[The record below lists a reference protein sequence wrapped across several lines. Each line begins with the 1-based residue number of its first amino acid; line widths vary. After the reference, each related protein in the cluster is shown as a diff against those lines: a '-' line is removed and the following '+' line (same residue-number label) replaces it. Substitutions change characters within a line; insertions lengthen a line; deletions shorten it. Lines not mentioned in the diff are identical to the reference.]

1 MNFTNFAYLCLAIAL
16 VFYFMGAGPLVQ
28 VNMGG
33 YAGGSAG
40 TGFLKLS
47 CPADTVAYGTINT
60 TGTYTNE
67 ASKCN
72 DTFFTQLV
80 IVLIVGGLGIGIGM
94 LLGFS
99 AMFVIPVVLAWAFI
113 NLFVF
118 PFSFLLDPAF
128 PAEVVIPVTAFLNV
142 LTGLALL
149 NFIRGPT

>member
-33 YAGGSAG
+33 YAGGSSG

-47 CPADTVAYGTINT
+47 CPADTIAYGTINA

-67 ASKCN
+67 QSKCN
-72 DTFFTQLV
+72 DTFFTQLTT
-80 IVLIVGGLGIGIGM
+80 ILLIGIGGIVVAW

-99 AMFVIPVVLAWAFI
+99 AMYVIPLVILWAFV

-128 PAEVVIPVTAFLNV
+128 PAEVVITITAILNV
-142 LTGLALL
+142 LMGLALL